1 MDAQEYTTVAFN
13 VYASRY
19 ASIAGY
25 VLMLYDHILTFDEEV
40 RFIWAAPWTL
50 PKALFLII
58 RYFVPAFVLIHLCRK
73 LLQDQSTDIQRFD
86 VCKVWFNVSASMGII
101 TIAIGNFLALMH
113 IWNLWERDG
122 RLMIL
127 TSCLFVATQIANI
140 ICLTFSLVHI
150 TESVYFNSTFSTCML
165 TDRHSAGI
173 IWAPGVAFEAVIFS
187 ALFWNA
193 LSRPRY
199 LEDDFTKI
207 LYRDG
212 FAYILVV
219 FVLRLMN
226 LILSFVAPV
235 RRRPLGPLY
244 VLTALFSS
252 LIFLGIFFIWCST
265 TMTVTRLVLNVA
277 GMAEKRALH
286 MFQIELTQFEYTD
299 EDSEP

>member
-1 MDAQEYTTVAFN
+1 MDAQEYTAVAFN

-50 PKALFLII
+50 PKTLFLII
-58 RYFVPAFVLIHLCRK
+58 RYFVPAFVLIHLCQ
-73 LLQDQSTDIQRFD
+73 LTGLSTFSDTF
-86 VCKVWFNVSASMGII
+86 CKVWFNVSASMGII

-113 IWNLWERDG
+113 IWNLWDRDG
-122 RLMIL
+122 RLMIS

-150 TESVYFNSTFSTCML
+150 TESVYFNSTFSMCML

-173 IWAPGVAFEAVIFS
+173 IWVPGVAFEAVIFS

-199 LEDDFTKI
+199 LEDDFTKV

-226 LILSFVAPV
+226 LILSFVAP
-235 RRRPLGPLY
+235 L
-244 VLTALFSS
+244 S

-286 MFQIELTQFEYTD
+286 MFQIELAQFEYTD
-299 EDSEP
+299 EDNEP

>member
-1 MDAQEYTTVAFN
+1 MRFVDMWASIFLLSQLATTCEELTYGLWMSLSKMDAQEYTTVALN

-19 ASIAGY
+19 ASSKCSSGQ
-25 VLMLYDHILTFDEEV
+25 LMLYDHTLTFDEEV

-50 PKALFLII
+50 SKALFLTI
-58 RYFVPAFVLIHLCRK
+58 RYLVPAFVLIHLSQ
-73 LLQDQSTDIQRFD
+73 LTGLSTFSDTAI
-86 VCKVWFNVSASMGII
+86 WFNVSASMGII

-122 RLMIL
+122 QLMIL

-150 TESVYFNSTFSTCML
+150 TESVYFNSTFSMCML

-173 IWAPGVAFEAVIFS
+173 IWVPGVAFEAVIFS

-212 FAYILVV
+212 FVYIL
-219 FVLRLMN
+219 L
-226 LILSFVAPV
+226 
-235 RRRPLGPLY
+235 
-244 VLTALFSS
+244 S

-265 TMTVTRLVLNVA
+265 TMAVTRLVLDVTE
-277 GMAEKRALH
+277 MAEKRALH
-286 MFQIELTQFEYTD
+286 MFQVELTRFEYND
-299 EDSEP
+299 EDGEP

>member
-1 MDAQEYTTVAFN
+1 
-13 VYASRY
+13 
-19 ASIAGY
+19 
-25 VLMLYDHILTFDEEV
+25 LMLYDHILTLDKEV

-50 PKALFLII
+50 PKTLFLII

-73 LLQDQSTDIQRFD
+73 LLQDQSTEIVNRTCHLVLIPFSSSYA
-86 VCKVWFNVSASMGII
+86 V
-101 TIAIGNFLALMH
+101 LALMH
-113 IWNLWERDG
+113 IWNLWDRDG

-127 TSCLFVATQIANI
+127 TSCLFVATQIANL

-150 TESVYFNSTFSTCML
+150 TESVYFNSAFSMCML

-212 FAYILVV
+212 FAYILVSSL
-219 FVLRLMN
+219 LRLMN
-226 LILSFVAPV
+226 LILSFVAP
-235 RRRPLGPLY
+235 L
-244 VLTALFSS
+244 S

-286 MFQIELTQFEYTD
+286 MFQIELTRFEYND
-299 EDSEP
+299 EDSEPWS

>member
-58 RYFVPAFVLIHLCRK
+58 RYFVPAFVLIHLCQ
-73 LLQDQSTDIQRFD
+73 LTGLSTLSDM
-86 VCKVWFNVSASMGII
+86 ASMGII

-226 LILSFVAPV
+226 LILSFVAP
-235 RRRPLGPLY
+235 L
-244 VLTALFSS
+244 S

-286 MFQIELTQFEYTD
+286 MFQIELTRFEYND

>member
-58 RYFVPAFVLIHLCRK
+58 RYFVPAFVLIHLCQ
-73 LLQDQSTDIQRFD
+73 LTGLSTFSDMF
-86 VCKVWFNVSASMGII
+86 CKVWFNVSASMGII

-226 LILSFVAPV
+226 LILSFVAP
-235 RRRPLGPLY
+235 L
-244 VLTALFSS
+244 S

-286 MFQIELTQFEYTD
+286 MFQIELTRFEYND

>member
-1 MDAQEYTTVAFN
+1 MDAQEYTAVAFN

-25 VLMLYDHILTFDEEV
+25 VLMLYDHILTFDKEV

-50 PKALFLII
+50 PKILFLII
-58 RYFVPAFVLIHLCRK
+58 RYFVPAFVLIHLCQLTGLSTFSDMVVFK
-73 LLQDQSTDIQRFD
+73 LCFEPDTSNERTS
-86 VCKVWFNVSASMGII
+86 CKVWFNVSASMGII

-113 IWNLWERDG
+113 IWNLWDRDG

-127 TSCLFVATQIANI
+127 TSCLFVATQIANLV
-140 ICLTFSLVHI
+140 CLAFALVHI
-150 TESVYFNSTFSTCML
+150 TESVYFNPTFSMCML

-199 LEDDFTKI
+199 LEDDFTKV

-226 LILSFVAPV
+226 LILSFVAP
-235 RRRPLGPLY
+235 L
-244 VLTALFSS
+244 S

-286 MFQIELTQFEYTD
+286 MFQIELAQFEYID
-299 EDSEP
+299 EDNEP

>member
-1 MDAQEYTTVAFN
+1 MDVQEYTAVAFN

-25 VLMLYDHILTFDEEV
+25 VLMLYDHTLTFDEEV

-50 PKALFLII
+50 PKTLFLII
-58 RYFVPAFVLIHLCRK
+58 RYFVPAFVLIHLCQ
-73 LLQDQSTDIQRFD
+73 LTGLSTFSDTVGLSFGLAYIYYHNTD
-86 VCKVWFNVSASMGII
+86 GSPVASMGII

-113 IWNLWERDG
+113 IWNLWERGG

-127 TSCLFVATQIANI
+127 TSCLFVATQIANL

-150 TESVYFNSTFSTCML
+150 TESVYFNPTFSMCML

-226 LILSFVAPV
+226 LILSFVAP
-235 RRRPLGPLY
+235 L
-244 VLTALFSS
+244 S

-265 TMTVTRLVLNVA
+265 TMTVTRLVLDVT
-277 GMAEKRALH
+277 GMAEKRTLH
-286 MFQIELTQFEYTD
+286 MFQVELTRFEYND
-299 EDSEP
+299 EDGEP

>member
-1 MDAQEYTTVAFN
+1 MDAQEYATVAFN

-25 VLMLYDHILTFDEEV
+25 VLMLYDHTLTFDEEV

-50 PKALFLII
+50 PKTLFLII
-58 RYFVPAFVLIHLCRK
+58 RYFVPAFVVIHLCQ
-73 LLQDQSTDIQRFD
+73 LTGLNTFSDMF
-86 VCKVWFNVSASMGII
+86 CKVWFNISACMGII

-122 RLMIL
+122 RLMVL

-150 TESVYFNSTFSTCML
+150 TESVYFNSTFSMCML
-165 TDRHSAGI
+165 SDRHSAGI
-173 IWAPGVAFEAVIFS
+173 IWAPGVAFEVVIFS

-226 LILSFVAPV
+226 LILSFVAP
-235 RRRPLGPLY
+235 L
-244 VLTALFSS
+244 S

-265 TMTVTRLVLNVA
+265 TMTVTRLVLDVTR
-277 GMAEKRALH
+277 MAEKRALQ
-286 MFQIELTQFEYTD
+286 MFQIELTRFEYND
-299 EDSEP
+299 EDSEL

>member
-1 MDAQEYTTVAFN
+1 
-13 VYASRY
+13 
-19 ASIAGY
+19 
-25 VLMLYDHILTFDEEV
+25 MLYDHILTFDEEV

-50 PKALFLII
+50 PKTLFLII
-58 RYFVPAFVLIHLCRK
+58 RYFVPAFVLIHLCQ
-73 LLQDQSTDIQRFD
+73 LTGLSTFSDTVGTSFGLTCYTD
-86 VCKVWFNVSASMGII
+86 GSSVASMGII

-113 IWNLWERDG
+113 IWNLWDRDG
-122 RLMIL
+122 RLMIS

-150 TESVYFNSTFSTCML
+150 TESVYFNSTFSMCML

-173 IWAPGVAFEAVIFS
+173 IWVPGVAFEAVIFS

-199 LEDDFTKI
+199 LEDDFTKV

-226 LILSFVAPV
+226 LILSFVAP
-235 RRRPLGPLY
+235 L
-244 VLTALFSS
+244 S

-277 GMAEKRALH
+277 GTAEKRALH
-286 MFQIELTQFEYTD
+286 MFQIELAQYEYTD
-299 EDSEP
+299 EDNEP